1 MQRQIVGF
9 GMRHQFFGDVNDYR
23 KYALLRALA
32 AGGTNRIG
40 VCWMLTPDD
49 GHHGGKIGYL
59 DQPER
64 YRHFDPDLFDI
75 LSAAWD
81 APDGRRLDVVE
92 RSGALPGGLYFNE
105 PLPARPEA
113 RSAYMQACR
122 DAFADTDL
130 VFFDPDNGLETKGM
144 VVGRKAASLYVFLDE
159 VAAFYRTGQSV
170 LIYQHYHRTGSRDEQ
185 VEGHLARLRSVAPD
199 AELWTFRT
207 SFVVFLLMLHP
218 DSRPS
223 LRQAV
228 DAAASGFDP
237 AFIAGQLVG

>member
-1 MQRQIVGF
+1 
-9 GMRHQFFGDVNDYR
+9 MRHQFFGDVNDYR

-32 AGGTNRIG
+32 ASGANRIG

-49 GHHGGKIGYL
+49 GHHGGKVGYL

-75 LSAAWD
+75 LSATRD
-81 APDGRRLDVVE
+81 APEGRRLDVIE
-92 RSGALPGGLYFNE
+92 RSGALPGGLYFSD

-122 DAFADTDL
+122 DAFAEADL

-144 VVGRKAASLYVFLDE
+144 VAGRKAASLYLFLDE
-159 VAAFYRTGQSV
+159 IAAFYRAGKSV

-185 VEGHLARLRSVAPD
+185 IAGHLARLRSVAPD

-223 LRQAV
+223 LRRAV
-228 DAAASGFDP
+228 KSAASSFDP
-237 AFIAGQLVG
+237 AFIAGQLVP